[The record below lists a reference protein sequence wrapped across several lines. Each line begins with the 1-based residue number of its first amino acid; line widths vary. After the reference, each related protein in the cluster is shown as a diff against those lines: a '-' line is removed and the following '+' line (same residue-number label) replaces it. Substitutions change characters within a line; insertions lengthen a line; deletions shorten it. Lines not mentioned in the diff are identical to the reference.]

1 MLTLAVCQWGQRYIN
16 LADDIEVNKVAM
28 SRKGKRNSTYSLK
41 LQFCKIFAICQK
53 KGRDEIDFEL
63 FYKLMLSILVRLDKA
78 SHAQST

>member
-1 MLTLAVCQWGQRYIN
+1 MLTLAVCQSGQRYIN